1 MFTIEYYEKEDGSLP
16 AEDYILSV
24 KDKKLKAKIFH
35 DLEILELEGNQ
46 LRRPTSNHLEDGIFE
61 LRTIQSNNI
70 ARVLYFFYIDK
81 KIILTN
87 GFTKKTQKT
96 PRKEIDLAKKYRDDY
111 LTRFKE

>member
-46 LRRPTSNHLEDGIFE
+46 LRRPTSSHLEDGIFE
-61 LRTIQSNNI
+61 LRTIQGNNI

-111 LTRFKE
+111 LTRFKR